1 MFRVSAELPRQH
13 GRKEEEVLTEQQLWN
28 QEGTSSVDQEEPE
41 PSQVKEEQEELCIIQ
56 LGLKQETDDEEWTDF
71 SEESQAETP
80 HVTFVT
86 SEANGELRQLSNLL
100 VPQSQ
105 DLKEGRR
112 EDSDSTSE
120 TVKERN
126 SQQHTSQSLANDVND
141 TTVVKTDS
149 NAGVKSFQCDIC
161 GKEFKYKSNFKRH
174 LRVHTGEKTI
184 YCTQCAR
191 AFRRAE
197 SLDAHLREAH
207 TGECFTN
214 HTGLSGHTRHHTNE
228 RLFYG
233 TKLSAPFRFGNQL
246 ASLKKHPL

>member
-1 MFRVSAELPRQH
+1 MFHVSADLPQQH
-13 GRKEEEVLTEQQLWN
+13 VREEEQD
-28 QEGTSSVDQEEPE
+28 QEGNSRQDQEEPE

-56 LGLKQETDDEEWTDF
+56 LGLKQETDDEDWTDF

-86 SEANGELRQLSNLL
+86 SEANGELRQLSNSH

-105 DLKEGRR
+105 DLK
-112 EDSDSTSE
+112 DSESTSG
-120 TVKERN
+120 TVNERN
-126 SQQHTSQSLANDVND
+126 SQQRTSQSLANDVSD
-141 TTVVKTDS
+141 TTVAKTDS
-149 NAGVKSFQCDIC
+149 NAGVKSFQCDTC

-214 HTGLSGHTRHHTNE
+214 HASLSVTREDE

-233 TKLSAPFRFGNQL
+233 TK
-246 ASLKKHPL
+246 

>member
-1 MFRVSAELPRQH
+1 M
-13 GRKEEEVLTEQQLWN
+13 TEQQLWI
-28 QEGTSSVDQEEPE
+28 QEGNSSLDQEEPE

-56 LGLKQETDDEEWTDF
+56 LGLKQETDDQSEDWTDL

-80 HVTFVT
+80 RVTFVV
-86 SEANGELRQLSNLL
+86 SEANGELQQLSNLH

-112 EDSDSTSE
+112 EDSESTSE

-126 SQQHTSQSLANDVND
+126 GQQHTSQSLANNVND
-141 TTVVKTDS
+141 TTVVKTAS
-149 NAGVKSFQCDIC
+149 NTGVKSFRCDTC

-174 LRVHTGEKTI
+174 LRIHTGEKTI
-184 YCTQCAR
+184 YCIQCAR

-214 HTGLSGHTRHHTNE
+214 HSSLSGHARYHTDE

-233 TKLSAPFRFGNQL
+233 AK
-246 ASLKKHPL
+246 